1 VPAGA
6 GTSYAQRPFE
16 DPFRQTC
23 APSSPCPLV
32 AAARRPCGTL
42 WAWPDHRHLRGQ
54 RPRILPRYSIAE
66 AAQYVR
72 VPVTTLAMWVRG
84 RAAATV
90 HAEPVI
96 LLPSGSRLLS
106 FQNLVEAH
114 VLGSIRRHHGVP
126 LQKSTEGA
134 QVRAEEAG
142 TAAPAHHGAVR
153 DGWHRPLRPRVGQA
167 AQRLTGRPG
176 RDQGGLQASLPA
188 CRARYRWPCRTPV
201 SVVCTGDGDEPKSIV
216 VDRGSRS
223 VGRFWPRPVFPPAQ
237 WLAPESWRAFA
248 VDRFRLRHH
257 LEQVTMPSAA
267 RSQLLPE
274 PWVFFLDRSRWAA
287 AWWPKPCAPRVK
299 P

>member
-1 VPAGA
+1 MPFGRGRKAA
-6 GTSYAQRPFE
+6 LWYALGVGRII
-16 DPFRQTC
+16 DIY
-23 APSSPCPLV
+23 
-32 AAARRPCGTL
+32 GGK
-42 WAWPDHRHLRGQ
+42 D
-54 RPRILPRYSIAE
+54 PRILPRYSIAE

-126 LQKSTEGA
+126 LQRVRKALKFVQRKLA
-134 QVRAEEAG
+134 QPHPLI
-142 TAAPAHHGAVR
+142 TAQFET
-153 DGWHRPLRPRVGQA
+153 DGIDLFVHELGSC
-167 AQRLTGRPG
+167 LTFTGRPG
-176 RDQGGLQASLPA
+176 RDQGGPPGFSST

-201 SVVCTGDGDEPKSIV
+201 PFVCTGDGDEPKSIV

-237 WLAPESWRAFA
+237 WLAA
-248 VDRFRLRHH
+248 
-257 LEQVTMPSAA
+257 
-267 RSQLLPE
+267 
-274 PWVFFLDRSRWAA
+274 
-287 AWWPKPCAPRVK
+287 
-299 P
+299 